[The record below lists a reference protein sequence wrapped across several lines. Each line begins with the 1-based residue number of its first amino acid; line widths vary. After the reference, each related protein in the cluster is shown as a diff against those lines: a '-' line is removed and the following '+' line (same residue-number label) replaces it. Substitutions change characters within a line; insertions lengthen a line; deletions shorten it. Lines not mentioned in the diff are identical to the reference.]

1 MKEQQKISEEDKKKG
16 WYPVLIM
23 AGFLILL
30 FSWIFYSHKKGKNEI
45 DKHYANTLGVIVE
58 NNKEAHS
65 SWNVKVKYKVNGIC
79 YAHHFSSTDWCQ
91 EGRCLGDSVKIEYS
105 SRNPNI
111 ARIVEP
117 DGERWYPSSKIGE
130 QDYTVDCDKY

>member
-1 MKEQQKISEEDKKKG
+1 MKMKEKMPKSDVYKITAM
-16 WYPVLIM
+16 VI
-23 AGFLILL
+23 FVVLL
-30 FSWIFYSHKKGKNEI
+30 FSWMFYSHKKEKNEI
-45 DKHYANTLGVIVE
+45 DQHYANTMGVIVE
-58 NNKEAHS
+58 NVEGPNS
-65 SWNVKVKYKVNGIC
+65 GWDVKVKYKVNGIC

-117 DGERWYPSSKIGE
+117 DGERWYPSSKIGD

>member
-1 MKEQQKISEEDKKKG
+1 MKKQEKMPKSDVYKITAM
-16 WYPVLIM
+16 VI
-23 AGFLILL
+23 FVILL
-30 FSWIFYSHKKGKNEI
+30 FSWMFYSHKKEKNKI
-45 DKHYANTLGVIVE
+45 DQHYANTMGVIVE
-58 NNKEAHS
+58 NEIEAHS
-65 SWNVKVKYKVNGIC
+65 SWRVKVKYKVRDTC
-79 YAHHFSSTDWCQ
+79 YARNFDSTTWCQ